1 MTDFCLKITE
11 KGVTIMNKK
20 GTLTADKKEYQYD
33 IPLSDNMDYTKL
45 ETKQY
50 LEEHSKKF
58 ELISVSHR
66 KAIVTKKDHSEIS
79 SEEFQWLDKMIPDY
93 FDDIE
98 YKVLFDN

>member
-1 MTDFCLKITE
+1 
-11 KGVTIMNKK
+11 
-20 GTLTADKKEYQYD
+20 
-33 IPLSDNMDYTKL
+33 MDYTKL

-58 ELISVSHR
+58 ELKSVSHR

-98 YKVLFDN
+98 YKVLFDK